1 MAILPTDGC
10 TIDSVTLS
18 TEQKNVINQ
27 VTAGNAFVNP
37 DEASVQGASASLSST
52 LTLISGAVAT
62 GIFSTLTTALN
73 TLNGNLTSYL
83 NHSNRLS
90 GVVLGATGP
99 SGEPGIAG
107 LLGIAKSYN
116 SICES
121 LTGGTKDN
129 FSSIFNSILGPG
141 SFKLDRTRDILT
153 NEVKNFVQINRS
165 LSESNGTFNAELS
178 THVTT
183 VNSLSTDISVM
194 ITTDN
199 SAFETAT
206 NTVINYNVGNALITG
221 SSDPCFTGKLIDK
234 IASGSMKEKLNG
246 LL

>member
-1 MAILPTDGC
+1 MGILPTDGC
-10 TIDSVTLS
+10 TIDSVKLTD
-18 TEQKNVINQ
+18 EQKSVINQ

-37 DEASVQGASASLSST
+37 DESGVQGASASLSST
-52 LTLISGAVAT
+52 LTLISGAVTA
-62 GIFSTLTTALN
+62 GIFGTLTTALN

-90 GVVLGATGP
+90 GVILGATGP
-99 SGEPGIAG
+99 SGEPGLAG

-129 FSSIFNSILGPG
+129 FSSMFNSILGPG
-141 SFKLDRTRDILT
+141 SFKLDRTRDRLNT
-153 NEVKNFVQINRS
+153 EVKNFVQINRS

-183 VNSLSTDISVM
+183 VNSLSTDISGM

-206 NTVINYNVGNALITG
+206 NTVRNYNIGNVLIAG
-221 SSDPCFTGKLIDK
+221 SSDPCFTGKLMDK
-234 IASGSMKEKLNG
+234 IASASMKEKLNG
-246 LL
+246 L